1 MVHVTYR
8 GGHNPFFSCMFT
20 SPNSLEPQNEFYMKH
35 PACFFKEKTAS
46 SSVPKHIISAG
57 QLYII
62 IDVNL
67 KARGLMLMQG
77 HMTLRV
83 SVEGRTG
90 GSNYHTRH

>member
-1 MVHVTYR
+1 MVHVTY
-8 GGHNPFFSCMFT
+8 GGEHNPFFSCMFT

-35 PACFFKEKTAS
+35 PACFLKKKLHRAQF
-46 SSVPKHIISAG
+46 KHIISAG
-57 QLYII
+57 QLYIII